1 MSTRARERERE
12 TETEIGEKKTFST
25 NWRIIVQTLSYTWR
39 EFLICTLLPGFCK
52 ANLEQWQWWAGQFLG
67 EHRQSHWCSSSLWLL
82 PSESES
88 ALPAH
93 NVERPWWYD
102 LDHCEYGCV
111 MHACV
116 HVWMYV
122 CRRGRGWMS
131 VLCTYTSWSLLLNPV
146 GPLSSQC
153 PSCCTVISLLQRQAT
168 TTHSLAPDGGACLL
182 TWSPILRNQQGQ
194 YQRYTTQIL
203 HYHGDEPKQVGQ
215 SVSQHT
221 DHPCSFKQQDS
232 FLQCSACVGLA
243 QDCPYCIANIP
254 AMGG

>member
-1 MSTRARERERE
+1 MVTYLLCTNIPSIRIQNTKNTVSCHNLASHVPHCWWWEPEWPLTPQTRRLVGACPSTLLPCRHVLERERE

-25 NWRIIVQTLSYTWR
+25 NWRIIMQTLSYTWR

-111 MHACV
+111 MHVYMCGCMCV
-116 HVWMYV
+116 EEGEDG
-122 CRRGRGWMS
+122 CRFCVRK
-131 VLCTYTSWSLLLNPV
+131 LL
-146 GPLSSQC
+146 GPYFSIQLALS
-153 PSCCTVISLLQRQAT
+153 A
-168 TTHSLAPDGGACLL
+168 A
-182 TWSPILRNQQGQ
+182 
-194 YQRYTTQIL
+194 
-203 HYHGDEPKQVGQ
+203 
-215 SVSQHT
+215 
-221 DHPCSFKQQDS
+221 
-232 FLQCSACVGLA
+232 SARVAA
-243 QDCPYCIANIP
+243 Q
-254 AMGG
+254 